1 MLDQFSQQS
10 LLRMANALDRIANK
24 IDPVVPVV
32 PVVNEEVK
40 KERRYMLV
48 NVGETLKHCDEYY
61 DIIKERWIPVSD
73 LGGTILGQEE
83 APGKEF
89 LSSMAI
95 VRRLI
100 K

>member
-24 IDPVVPVV
+24 IDPVVPVT
-32 PVVNEEVK
+32 NEEVK